1 MAQDSF
7 KKYQDDF
14 DRKEFGAGSQ
24 KGTDRFS
31 GLDVRKMFDA
41 RGSLSKAEGA
51 QMVLDYADKA
61 KDAGSSM
68 GGGTEDA
75 LNKLRGYLG
84 SDTPATKDP
93 TANPNIQLSQRA
105 GEAVGGARAYEDAMA
120 SGLLSDMRFGGT
132 DGSSQADAAE
142 KFRSSYADSVKK
154 ALSNNAGIEAGQTSD
169 TGTAG
174 GGEYTFQVAEDD
186 EPSAVAKGVIGLGA
200 GLKDLII

>member
-7 KKYQDDF
+7 QKYQDDF

-24 KGTDRFS
+24 KSTDRFS

-61 KDAGSSM
+61 KAEGSRM

-84 SDTPATKDP
+84 SDTPAKDP
-93 TANPNIQLSQRA
+93 TESPGIQLSDRA
-105 GEAVGGARAYEDAMA
+105 AGAIGGTRAFEDAQA

-132 DGSSQADAAE
+132 DGSSSADAVE
-142 KFRSSYADSVKK
+142 RYKNMYKDNVVK
-154 ALSNNAGIEAGQTSD
+154 AMSDNAGIEAGQSSD
-169 TGTAG
+169 TGTTG
-174 GGEYTFQVAEDD
+174 GGEFTFTPAKSIVAE
-186 EPSAVAKGVIGLGA
+186 KIA
-200 GLKDLII
+200 GKKAGFQSLF

>member
-7 KKYQDDF
+7 QKYQDDF
-14 DRKEFGAGSQ
+14 DRKEFGAGAH

-61 KDAGSSM
+61 KSQGSSM

-84 SDTPATKDP
+84 SDAPAKDP
-93 TANPNIQLSQRA
+93 TENPNIQLSDRA
-105 GEAVGGARAYEDAMA
+105 AGAIGGTKSFEDAQA
-120 SGLLSDMRFGGT
+120 SGLLSDIRFGGT
-132 DGSSQADAAE
+132 DGSSSADAVE
-142 KFRSSYADSVKK
+142 KYKNMYKNNVIK
-154 ALSNNAGIEAGQTSD
+154 AMSNNAGIEAGQPSD
-169 TGTAG
+169 TGTTG
-174 GGEYTFQVAEDD
+174 GGEFTFTPVDRGIAID
-186 EPSAVAKGVIGLGA
+186 VVGKKA
-200 GLKDLII
+200 GLQNLF